1 MIKMN
6 EETHNLFMMEQHQ
19 TSHLTWGWCMTWRL
33 SGHVSRIPWGHTR
46 SITYHNIGGCD
57 ESRGMAHSV
66 ASNRLTFSAPECHDI
81 SAISEPGKILQLVA
95 GPCQLCLV
103 TTKHQVMK
111 TEMSRCWRKS
121 QQNGQNEKDEVSKQR
136 MKFSLFYCT
145 QCCESHLIILC
156 SLSEN
161 LTKQQQLLYSQL

>member
-1 MIKMN
+1 MRLVHDM
-6 EETHNLFMMEQHQ
+6 
-19 TSHLTWGWCMTWRL
+19 TSVRSC
-33 SGHVSRIPWGHTR
+33 VRIPWGHTR

-111 TEMSRCWRKS
+111 TEMSQCWRKS

-161 LTKQQQLLYSQL
+161 LTKQKQLLYSQL